1 MNKILGI
8 DPLKKFIFGV
18 AAFVMLFWQLN
29 TTVANATE
37 LREADRT
44 VNLSETETVVLSD
57 QQIAK
62 GLRVFIDTCS
72 QCHNTGRTKS
82 NPNVTLGLDDLKGAD
97 PRRDNILAMVDY
109 LKNPTSYDG
118 EYDLLQLH
126 PNTTRADIWSSMRNY
141 NEEDLQNVS
150 GYVLVQAQ
158 VLGEGWGGGKL
169 FN

>member
-8 DPLKKFIFGV
+8 DPLKKIIFGV

-29 TTVANATE
+29 TTPANATE

-44 VNLSETETVVLSD
+44 VSLSETETVVLSD
-57 QQIAK
+57 QQVAK
-62 GLRVFIDTCS
+62 GERVFIDTCS
-72 QCHNTGRTKS
+72 KCHNSGRTKS
-82 NPNVTLGLDDLKGAD
+82 NPNVNLSLDDLEGAD

-109 LKNPTSYDG
+109 LKEPTSYDG
-118 EYDLLQLH
+118 EYDMLQLH
-126 PNTTRADIWSSMRNY
+126 PNTTRADIWNSMRNY

-158 VLGEGWGGGKL
+158 VRGEAWGGGKTV
-169 FN
+169 N